1 MDDIRMKY
9 YSPVVV
15 GKPGLQVPPTIGST
29 GTSTINNSTST
40 GSTSFQDILQE
51 KLQGSSNVNF
61 SRHAAKRAADH
72 GISLSQDSL
81 NRLDEGVRLAGEK
94 NLDDTLILVGDTAF
108 VVNVPNKTV
117 ITAMNKDEMQGNVFT
132 NINGTVII

>member
-15 GKPGLQVPPTIGST
+15 GKPGLQVPPTISST
-29 GTSTINNSTST
+29 GTSTNTNQST

-61 SRHAAKRAADH
+61 SRHAVKRAADH